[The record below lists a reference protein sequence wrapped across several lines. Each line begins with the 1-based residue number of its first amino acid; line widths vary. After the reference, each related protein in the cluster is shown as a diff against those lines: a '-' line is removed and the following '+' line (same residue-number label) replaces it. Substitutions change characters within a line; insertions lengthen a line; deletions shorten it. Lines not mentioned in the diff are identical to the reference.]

1 MWRLKLWAIT
11 YNRILSATSVSQR
24 KNKTVMEM
32 ARSMLKEKGLPN
44 KFWTGAVYTVVNILN
59 KCPTKVVQDKTPIE
73 AWSGQKPLAKDLW
86 VFGSIFY
93 IHVPHHK
100 RH

>member
-1 MWRLKLWAIT
+1 
-11 YNRILSATSVSQR
+11 
-24 KNKTVMEM
+24 MEM

-73 AWSGQKPLAKDLW
+73 AWSGQKPLAKDL
-86 VFGSIFY
+86 
-93 IHVPHHK
+93 
-100 RH
+100 